1 MGVFHDGDVCGE
13 VGDGFTTCVWWVRR
27 EGCWDTG
34 CEIVGELG
42 VKMGKSVDLVVMLWG
57 IACINMIEIV
67 LPYVHTHHTHNY
79 HQTDGEIEN

>member
-1 MGVFHDGDVCGE
+1 
-13 VGDGFTTCVWWVRR
+13 
-27 EGCWDTG
+27 
-34 CEIVGELG
+34 
-42 VKMGKSVDLVVMLWG
+42 MGKSVDLVVKVVMLWG